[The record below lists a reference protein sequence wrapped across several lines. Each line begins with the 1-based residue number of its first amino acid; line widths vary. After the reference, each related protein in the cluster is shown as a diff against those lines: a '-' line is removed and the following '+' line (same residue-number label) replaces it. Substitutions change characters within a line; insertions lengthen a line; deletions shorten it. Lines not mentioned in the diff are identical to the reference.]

1 MTQCIFL
8 QKGKTTPKNKQE
20 VSDNKDTPKT
30 AVKEIEKPHI
40 LISSKDSEEPCPGH
54 YHQEPIPEFCSHGL
68 RNALGTTFQL
78 SSNYTPSLTL
88 ETLEPLQE
96 KRSPSASQPTEANM
110 TMPQLKRMRQ
120 ASASII
126 RKTEQKAHRANWSYD
141 EPNFSAHNRGFL
153 SEDSETRGKLNLE
166 VSERE
171 MSNKACGKTLEEI
184 VSPTIANSMSFPN
197 QLEGPTTSRSRPESP
212 QMIFQNK
219 SSDEMYQLR
228 ECHLSETQVL
238 PSDLSGV

>member
-1 MTQCIFL
+1 
-8 QKGKTTPKNKQE
+8 
-20 VSDNKDTPKT
+20 
-30 AVKEIEKPHI
+30 
-40 LISSKDSEEPCPGH
+40 
-54 YHQEPIPEFCSHGL
+54 
-68 RNALGTTFQL
+68 
-78 SSNYTPSLTL
+78 
-88 ETLEPLQE
+88 
-96 KRSPSASQPTEANM
+96 M

-184 VSPTIANSMSFPN
+184 VSPTIANSTSFPN

-238 PSDLSGV
+238 LSDLSGV